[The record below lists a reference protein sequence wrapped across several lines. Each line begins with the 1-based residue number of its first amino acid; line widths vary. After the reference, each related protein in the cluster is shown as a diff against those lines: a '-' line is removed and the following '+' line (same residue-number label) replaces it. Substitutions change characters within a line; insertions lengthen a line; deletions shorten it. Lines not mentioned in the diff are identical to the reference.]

1 MLNDRLRERDV
12 PPIRP
17 RILDLPVA
25 GGPSFATESIGVTMK
40 LMGWAIALAAAA
52 MTPAAA
58 GAQAPQAAEPQA
70 APAAPAAATA
80 AAPADAAAAPAAGP
94 SIDYAAPTPGIG
106 VPDGRMGLQDQVT
119 EVGQQAASFHNNWL
133 LLLCV
138 VISLFVLALLVW
150 TILRYRRG
158 ANPTPSR
165 TSHNTMIEVVWT
177 LVPVLILVA
186 IAIPSI
192 RLIRAQYSPPPADL
206 TVKVIGNQWYWTYQY
221 PDNGGFEIVSNLLKE
236 QKDVKA
242 GDRYRTDADGPPLLA
257 VDERLVIP
265 AGKVVKFIV
274 TSNDVIHAFALPAFW
289 TKIDANPGRLNE
301 TWVKVD
307 RPGVYFGQCSELCG
321 ARHGYMPIAIEVV
334 PEATFNAWLGSKGG
348 QPKAAIEAKAK
359 ADAAA
364 AAATA
369 EAAKVAAAAPAEN
382 NAAAAATETPAAND
396 AAPATN

>member
-1 MLNDRLRERDV
+1 
-12 PPIRP
+12 
-17 RILDLPVA
+17 
-25 GGPSFATESIGVTMK
+25 MK
-40 LMGWAIALAAAA
+40 LIGWAIALAAAGL
-52 MTPAAA
+52 TPAAA
-58 GAQAPQAAEPQA
+58 LAQAPQPVAQTAAPEPVAPAPVTAPADAPAA
-70 APAAPAAATA
+70 APAAPA
-80 AAPADAAAAPAAGP
+80 
-94 SIDYAAPTPGIG
+94 IDHAAPTPGIG
-106 VPDGRMGLQDQVT
+106 VPDGRMGIQDQVT
-119 EVGQQAASFHNNWL
+119 EIGREAAGFHNNWL

-165 TSHNTMIEVVWT
+165 TSHNTMIEVIWT

-221 PDNGGFEIVSNLLKE
+221 PDNGGFEIVSNMLKE
-236 QKDVKA
+236 QADVKA
-242 GDRYRTDADGPPLLA
+242 GDRFRTDADGPPLLA
-257 VDERLVIP
+257 VDERMVIP

-274 TSNDVIHAFALPAFW
+274 TSNDVIHAFAMPAFW
-289 TKIDANPGRLNE
+289 AKIDANPGRLNE

-334 PEATFNAWLGSKGG
+334 PEATFNAWLASKGG
-348 QPKAAIEAKAK
+348 TPK
-359 ADAAA
+359 DAAPPVQPGAPAAEPA
-364 AAATA
+364 AA
-369 EAAKVAAAAPAEN
+369 
-382 NAAAAATETPAAND
+382 D
-396 AAPATN
+396 AAPANDNAGVEQPATNQAATAQN